1 MNRHIPINDKQI
13 IDNIISNIIKTRK
26 QKKLSQ
32 AKLSE
37 LCEKVAGLGVGDVTI
52 YGTKLALSKIP
63 GIEALEVDGLDRR
76 NNGYLKVFEGYNCVD
91 LKNTFNKK
99 SF

>member
-37 LCEKVAGLGVGDVTI
+37 LCELPQATISRLESFSTEPKLSTIVKVCN
-52 YGTKLALSKIP
+52 ALN
-63 GIEALEVDGLDRR
+63 LEI
-76 NNGYLKVFEGYNCVD
+76 KCQQM
-91 LKNTFNKK
+91 K
-99 SF
+99 